1 MHKRTQPLDFV
12 LTHEI
17 ISSGAKIGS
26 SKQDGGRKLQEMSIE
41 KKCRLKRTKRKKER
55 LTSKI
60 NYSDLEYFD
69 FTLPIYHKS

>member
-1 MHKRTQPLDFV
+1 MRTQPLDFV

-41 KKCRLKRTKRKKER
+41 KKNVVRTKRKKER

-60 NYSDLEYFD
+60 YDSNLEYFD

>member
-1 MHKRTQPLDFV
+1 VHKRTQPLDFV

-41 KKCRLKRTKRKKER
+41 QKKCRSNQKKER
-55 LTSKI
+55 KTNVENK
-60 NYSDLEYFD
+60 
-69 FTLPIYHKS
+69 

>member
-1 MHKRTQPLDFV
+1 MRTQPLDFV

-41 KKCRLKRTKRKKER
+41 QKNVVRTKRRKK
-55 LTSKI
+55 
-60 NYSDLEYFD
+60 D
-69 FTLPIYHKS
+69 

>member
-1 MHKRTQPLDFV
+1 VHKRTQPLDFV

-41 KKCRLKRTKRKKER
+41 QKKCRSKRKEER
-55 LTSKI
+55 LTSK
-60 NYSDLEYFD
+60 NNDSDLEYFD
-69 FTLPIYHKS
+69 FILPT

>member
-1 MHKRTQPLDFV
+1 MRTQPLDFV

-41 KKCRLKRTKRKKER
+41 KKKCRSNQKKER
-55 LTSKI
+55 KTNVENK
-60 NYSDLEYFD
+60 
-69 FTLPIYHKS
+69 

>member
-1 MHKRTQPLDFV
+1 V

-41 KKCRLKRTKRKKER
+41 QKKCRSNQKKER
-55 LTSKI
+55 KTNVENK
-60 NYSDLEYFD
+60 
-69 FTLPIYHKS
+69 

>member
-1 MHKRTQPLDFV
+1 VHKRTQPLDFV

-41 KKCRLKRTKRKKER
+41 KKMSFEPKERKK
-55 LTSKI
+55 
-60 NYSDLEYFD
+60 D
-69 FTLPIYHKS
+69 

>member
-1 MHKRTQPLDFV
+1 V

-41 KKCRLKRTKRKKER
+41 QKNVVRTKRRKK
-55 LTSKI
+55 
-60 NYSDLEYFD
+60 D
-69 FTLPIYHKS
+69 